1 MASEMGYVAGA
12 AGIIL
17 IAILGFAIWIII
29 KDELK
34 K

>member
-1 MASEMGYVAGA
+1 MGYVAGA
-12 AGIIL
+12 AALLL

-34 K
+34 

>member
-12 AGIIL
+12 AALML

-34 K
+34 